1 MDGTEGEQVNVN
13 SSGDGTSKQTTSPS
27 SSTTASSL
35 NFQVPFNFGSQIM
48 SDVTCNVQAP
58 SNGSV

>member
-1 MDGTEGEQVNVN
+1 MDGTEGEQANVN
-13 SSGDGTSKQTTSPS
+13 SSGDDISKPTTSPS
-27 SSTTASSL
+27 SSTKASSV